1 MPIKGSHLRK
11 YSTKE
16 KQDAIDAL
24 AKGMSCG
31 EIAKLTGIPV
41 GTIHTWG
48 HRKLPKAP
56 KSLFCPECNKPF
68 LKAQGLGAHL
78 RSHRKQLNTP
88 GQTISALNKLHEA
101 KMSLDDFCDMMVAAL
116 REREQWKTKYHDLEK
131 SVEKWRDMAGKL
143 NEQLQ
148 DIKR

>member
-24 AKGMSCG
+24 AKGMGCS
-31 EIAKLTGIPV
+31 EIAKLTGIPI
-41 GTIHTWG
+41 GTIQAW
-48 HRKLPKAP
+48 KNKKPSKPLI
-56 KSLFCPECNKPF
+56 CPVCQQPF
-68 LKAQGLGAHL
+68 LRAQGLGAHL
-78 RSHRKQLNTP
+78 RSHGKQLNTP
-88 GQTISALNKLHEA
+88 GQTISTLNKLHEA